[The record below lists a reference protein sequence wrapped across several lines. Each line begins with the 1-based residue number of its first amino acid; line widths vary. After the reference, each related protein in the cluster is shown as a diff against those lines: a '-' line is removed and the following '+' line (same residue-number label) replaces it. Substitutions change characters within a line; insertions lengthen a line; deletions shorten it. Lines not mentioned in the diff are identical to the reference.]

1 MGEALMTELLDRAVR
16 QAATLPPEE
25 QDALAAV
32 LLEEL
37 ASERRWS
44 ELLAGGKDKLAAMAA
59 EAREELR
66 SGRTE
71 PLDPDLL

>member
-1 MGEALMTELLDRAVR
+1 MTELLDRAVR